1 MGAVGLVSATCFAE
15 LGHEVIGVD
24 KEPGIIARLQDAVP
38 TVHEPGLQPLLASN
52 LEAGRLRF
60 TTSPVEAMDFAD
72 VVFLCVGTPPRP
84 DGRADLSQV
93 EDVAR
98 GIAPLLN
105 GYKLIVEKST
115 VPVNTAYWIDSTVR
129 RFAEPGHDF
138 DVASNPEFLREGSAI
153 NDFLHPDRIVIG
165 ANSDRARAVM
175 LELYG
180 DGLDCPILV
189 TDVNTA
195 ELIKHA
201 ANAFLASKISFI
213 NMVSD
218 LCERIGVDVVTVAK
232 GLGYD
237 PRIGDRFL
245 EAGLGY
251 GGSCF
256 PKDVKAFVRVAE
268 DVGVNFGLLREVE
281 RINDSRAG
289 RLLRKIDRALWVVRD
304 KTIGILGVAFKPETD
319 DIREAPSLKVV
330 PALKDAGAVLQ
341 IHDPS
346 AMSNFARAFPP
357 DRQLRYVPS
366 AYDAASDAHALVIL
380 TEWDE
385 FRSLDFERLRWL
397 MRTPIVVDGRNLFD
411 PRAMLDSGFEYYS
424 LGRSDAVRDGKVPPV
439 WFDRL

>member
-1 MGAVGLVSATCFAE
+1 MGSVGLVSAVCFAE
-15 LGHEVIGVD
+15 LGHSVIGVD
-24 KEPGIIARLQDAVP
+24 KEPEIIARLEDASP
-38 TVHEPGLQPLLASN
+38 TIHEPGLQPLLNSN
-52 LEAGRLRF
+52 LAAGRLRF
-60 TTSPVEAMDFAD
+60 TTRQLEAMASSQI
-72 VVFLCVGTPPRP
+72 VFLCVGTPPRP

-98 GIAPLLN
+98 GIGPLLN
-105 GYKLIVEKST
+105 GYTLIVEKST

-129 RFAEPGHDF
+129 RFADSGHDF

-165 ANSDRARAVM
+165 ADTDRARTLM

-180 DGLDCPILV
+180 TGFDCPILV

-218 LCERIGVDVVTVAK
+218 LCERIGVDVATVAK

-256 PKDVKAFVRVAE
+256 PKDVKAFVRIAE
-268 DVGVNFGLLREVE
+268 DVGVDFSLLREVE
-281 RINDSRAG
+281 RINDNRATL
-289 RLLRKIDRALWVVRD
+289 LLRKIERALWVVRE
-304 KTIGILGVAFKPETD
+304 KTIGILGVSFKPDTD
-319 DIREAPSLKVV
+319 DIREAPSLKIV
-330 PALKDAGAVLQ
+330 PALKEAGAMLQ
-341 IHDPS
+341 IHDPN
-346 AMSNFARAFPP
+346 AAQNFARAFPS
-357 DRQLRYVPS
+357 DHRIRYVPS
-366 AYDAASDAHALVIL
+366 AYDAARDAHALIIL

-385 FRSLDFERLRWL
+385 FRTLDFERIRSL
-397 MRTPIVVDGRNLFD
+397 MRTPIIVDGRNLFN
-411 PRAMLDSGFEYYS
+411 PREMLDKGFEYYS
-424 LGRSDAVRDGKVPPV
+424 LGRGDAVRNGKLAPV
-439 WFDRL
+439 GVGRL